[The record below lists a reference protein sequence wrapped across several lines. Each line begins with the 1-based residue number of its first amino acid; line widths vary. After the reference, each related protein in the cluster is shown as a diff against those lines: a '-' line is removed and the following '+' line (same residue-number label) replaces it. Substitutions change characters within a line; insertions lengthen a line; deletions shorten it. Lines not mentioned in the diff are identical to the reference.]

1 MLAASR
7 KGRRALIG
15 HSWRRVDGNV
25 EVITQEG
32 VMEWRARLHLP
43 HVPFTFKD
51 FLCPRMLAGWRARAI
66 LAGGC
71 ALRSNRADRV
81 WFGADRIRLMLKF
94 PRKTAAK
101 FFVDK
106 VFGDTISC
114 VQGLLPV
121 SLAKITVNF

>member
-1 MLAASR
+1 MPVCIFLMFLSLSR
-7 KGRRALIG
+7 TSCVRGCLPVGGR
-15 HSWRRVDGNV
+15 V
-25 EVITQEG
+25 
-32 VMEWRARLHLP
+32 
-43 HVPFTFKD
+43 
-51 FLCPRMLAGWRARAI
+51 AI

-71 ALRSNRADRV
+71 ALRSNRAVRV
-81 WFGADRIRLMLKF
+81 WFGPDRIRLMLKF